1 MSDTTRHKEN
11 NIVIDDVQGG
21 EKKVMTKFNKRIINV
36 LATATLVA
44 GVAAPVTAIVAPTA
58 IHAQGS
64 GTPVAMSTP
73 AVVANDKSQ
82 RVGSV
87 KFEVAKNATLHNGDQ
102 VVIDLPFDLKPNDDK
117 DKYSSTDAAYGI
129 IGRDFSAFV
138 GIPSPKTENT
148 LDLINEDDLKDSVKR
163 ANFKI
168 SPSSSADRIIV
179 EYVGEDTTVL
189 GDPAVFM
196 LTLGG
201 LVIDKSKEATVTFQA
216 PGSSPFPGGSVT
228 VATVASNKNSLNV
241 SFGSLDTSNERFDP
255 KIVIEEPYAG
265 ALTAGDQYGNGA
277 TEVKVKLPNGYVWT
291 TEQPRKVVYG
301 NFDPAW
307 LKVEPSSDKQE
318 LTITVQKGKDTRAED
333 KKTISKIEIPYDF
346 RVDDS
351 SKVKKGDIIA
361 RLTGRTHT
369 NISEGKI
376 GTYGEYESTLTAEAA
391 PTLVSGQDEQ
401 RIADFHITEAV
412 GDSIVTGTN
421 GRYLELTLPEGAR
434 WQEEYEWDLENQK
447 VKTDKPGKGTLPT
460 VQDEGLTVEFEGFT
474 GNNNRT
480 AKFFVKPRPE
490 NNTDAATLDFEDLE
504 VALAPDFTGDLKISV
519 GGSAGV
525 KGDVT
530 VAKVVAPVTAQ
541 AASTPDVII
550 GAREQKAGDLTIT
563 EGKAGAL
570 VDDGEVRLV
579 LPDGVKFA
587 NTPTVKVSGGD
598 LVINN
603 VRRSSNDTTVIFD
616 VEGESDTASTISV
629 SGINVILDRT
639 VPEGKVELSVEG
651 DAVSE
656 TQKYS
661 NWKDNTAVAKTTIA
675 KVSTPAPVEDSKG
688 NTVSIFKIGSTSYTV
703 NGATYTAD
711 VAPYIE
717 NGRTFLPVRYVAD
730 ALGVAPQNI
739 KFDKKT
745 STVTLLKGDRIVQ
758 IKLKTNILT
767 VNGAVINMDV
777 KAITKNNRTVL
788 PISWVGQAL
797 GADIKWDKDTNTVTV
812 TQVK

>member
-11 NIVIDDVQGG
+11 NTVIDEVQGG
-21 EKKVMTKFNKRIINV
+21 EKKVMTKFNKKIINV

-44 GVAAPVTAIVAPTA
+44 GVAAPVTAIVAPSA
-58 IHAQGS
+58 VEAASS
-64 GTPVAMSTP
+64 GDITVLSTP
-73 AVVANDKSQ
+73 SVVNNNTVQ
-82 RVGSV
+82 RVGSI
-87 KFEVAKNATLHNGDQ
+87 KFEIPKFSTLRTGDTLN
-102 VVIDLPFDLKPNDDK
+102 ISLPFDLAKKDSVTKSVYAIGGREFVAFTGLNNPDYKDFVNTLKLANDDK
-117 DKYSSTDAAYGI
+117 NGLTNADFELDPEVSDASTIAI
-129 IGRDFSAFV
+129 
-138 GIPSPKTENT
+138 K
-148 LDLINEDDLKDSVKR
+148 
-163 ANFKI
+163 
-168 SPSSSADRIIV
+168 
-179 EYVGEDTTVL
+179 YVGENGKVL
-189 GDPAVFM
+189 SDDPAVFT
-196 LTLGG
+196 LVLGG
-201 LVIDKSKEATVTFQA
+201 LIIDSSDEAKVEFRA
-216 PGSSPFPGGSVT
+216 PGSSPFPAGSKI
-228 VATVASNKNSLNV
+228 VATVAKNKNNLNV

-265 ALTAGDQYGNGA
+265 ALDLN
-277 TEVKVKLPNGYVWT
+277 TELRIKLPNGYVWVDNKKAMK
-291 TEQPRKVVYG
+291 RMYG
-301 NFDPAW
+301 DFNPEW
-307 LKVEPSSDKQE
+307 LKITQEKDDQE
-318 LTITVQKGKDTRAED
+318 LVITVNPDAKAAVEARNQSANKVET
-333 KKTISKIEIPYDF
+333 KIEIPYDF

-351 SKVKKGDIIA
+351 TKVKKGDIIA
-361 RLTGRTHT
+361 RLSGRTT
-369 NISEGKI
+369 ANISEAKI
-376 GTYGEYESTLTAEAA
+376 GTYGEYESTLKAEDA

-401 RIADFHITEAV
+401 RIADFHITETV

-434 WQEEYEWDLENQK
+434 WQEEYEWDLAGKNR
-447 VKTDKPGKGTLPT
+447 DKKPNALPT
-460 VQDEGLTVEFEGFT
+460 ITDEGLTLTFEGFT

-480 AKFFVKPRPE
+480 AKYLVNPRPQ
-490 NNTDAATLDFEDLE
+490 NDTDAATLDFEDLE

-525 KGDVT
+525 KGDVV

-541 AASTPDVII
+541 VASAPDVII
-550 GAREQKAGDLTIT
+550 GAREQKAGDFTIT

-587 NTPTVKVSGGD
+587 STPTVKVSGGD
-598 LVINN
+598 LIINN
-603 VRRSSNDTTVIFD
+603 VRRSSDDRTVIFD

-629 SGINVILDRT
+629 SNVSVILDRT

-661 NWKDNTAVAKTTIA
+661 NWKDNKAVAKAIIA

>member
-11 NIVIDDVQGG
+11 NTVIDEVQGG

-44 GVAAPVTAIVAPTA
+44 GVAAPVTAIVAPSAVEAASNGDIT
-58 IHAQGS
+58 
-64 GTPVAMSTP
+64 VLSTP
-73 AVVANDKSQ
+73 SVVNNGKVQ
-82 RVGSV
+82 RVGSI
-87 KFEVAKNATLHNGDQ
+87 KFEIPKFSTLRNGDTLN
-102 VVIDLPFDLKPNDDK
+102 ISLPFDLAEKASVTKSVYTIEGREFAAFSGLNKAEYKDFVNTLQLANDANGLTNDDFEL
-117 DKYSSTDAAYGI
+117 DPEVSDASTIAI
-129 IGRDFSAFV
+129 
-138 GIPSPKTENT
+138 K
-148 LDLINEDDLKDSVKR
+148 
-163 ANFKI
+163 
-168 SPSSSADRIIV
+168 
-179 EYVGEDTTVL
+179 YVGENGKVL
-189 GDPAVFM
+189 SDDPAVFT
-196 LTLGG
+196 LVLGG
-201 LVIDKSKEATVTFQA
+201 LIIDSSDEAKVEFRA
-216 PGSSPFPGGSVT
+216 PGSSPFPGGSRV
-228 VATVASNKNSLNV
+228 VATVAKNKNNLNV

-255 KIVIEEPYAG
+255 KIVIEEPYPG
-265 ALTAGDQYGNGA
+265 ALDVN
-277 TEVKVKLPNGYVWT
+277 TELRIKLPNGYVWVNNNKAMKRMYGDFNPEWLNITQEKDDQELVITVKTDAT
-291 TEQPRKVVYG
+291 TKAAVEARNKSA
-301 NFDPAW
+301 N
-307 LKVEPSSDKQE
+307 KVE
-318 LTITVQKGKDTRAED
+318 T
-333 KKTISKIEIPYDF
+333 KIEIPYDF

-351 SKVKKGDIIA
+351 TKVKKGDIIA
-361 RLTGRTHT
+361 RLSGRTSA
-369 NISEGKI
+369 NISEAKI
-376 GTYGEYESTLTAEAA
+376 GTYGEYESTLKAEDA

-401 RIADFHITEAV
+401 RIADFHITETV
-412 GDSIVTGTN
+412 GDSIVTGSN

-434 WQEEYEWDLENQK
+434 WQDEYEWDIAGK
-447 VKTDKPGKGTLPT
+447 DRSKKPNPLPT
-460 VQDEGLTVEFEGFT
+460 ITDEGLTLTFEGFT

-480 AKFFVKPRPE
+480 AKYLVKRDAG
-490 NNTDAATLDFEDLE
+490 NTDAATLDFEDLE

-525 KGDVT
+525 KGDVV
-530 VAKVVAPVTAQ
+530 VAKAVAPVTAQ
-541 AASTPDVII
+541 VASAPDVII
-550 GAREQKAGDLTIT
+550 GAREQKAGDFTIT

-587 NTPTVKVSGGD
+587 STPTVKVSGGD
-598 LVINN
+598 LIINN
-603 VRRSSNDTTVIFD
+603 VRRSSDDRTVIFD

-629 SGINVILDRT
+629 SGVSVILDRT

-661 NWKDNTAVAKTTIA
+661 NWKDNKAVAKAIIA

>member
-1 MSDTTRHKEN
+1 MSDMTRHKEN
-11 NIVIDDVQGG
+11 NNVIDDVQGG

-44 GVAAPVTAIVAPTA
+44 GVAAPVTAIIAPSAVEAASNGDIT
-58 IHAQGS
+58 
-64 GTPVAMSTP
+64 VLSTP
-73 AVVANDKSQ
+73 SVVNNGKAQ

-87 KFEVAKNATLHNGDQ
+87 KFEIPKYSTLHKGDQ
-102 VVIDLPFDLKPNDDK
+102 LNISLPFDMQEDTSVTETTYHTIK
-117 DKYSSTDAAYGI
+117 
-129 IGRDFSAFV
+129 GRDFAAFNGV
-138 GIPSPKTENT
+138 KAANT
-148 LDLINEDDLKDSVKR
+148 LKLANPGAASSDSLTDNDFVVMQ
-163 ANFKI
+163 
-168 SPSSSADRIIV
+168 SSGASTIAI
-179 EYVGEDTTVL
+179 EYVGEGVVL
-189 GDPAVFM
+189 DKDPAVFS
-196 LTLGG
+196 LELGG
-201 LVIDKSKEATVTFQA
+201 LIIDSSKEAKVEFTA
-216 PGSSPFPGGSVT
+216 PGSSPFPAGSKI
-228 VATVASNKNSLNV
+228 VATVAKNKNSLNV

-265 ALTAGDQYGNGA
+265 ALDAN
-277 TEVKVKLPNGYVWT
+277 TELRIKLPNGYVWVDNNKA
-291 TEQPRKVVYG
+291 RKLMFG
-301 NFDPAW
+301 DFKPEW
-307 LKVEPSSDKQE
+307 LNVAQDKDGQE
-318 LTITVQKGKDTRAED
+318 LVITVKTDAATKAAVEARNNNANKIETR
-333 KKTISKIEIPYDF
+333 IEIPYDF

-351 SKVKKGDIIA
+351 TKVKKGDIIA
-361 RLTGRTHT
+361 RLSGRTSA
-369 NISEGKI
+369 NISEAKI
-376 GTYGEYESTLTAEAA
+376 GTYGEYESTLKAEDA

-401 RIADFHITEAV
+401 RIADFHITETV
-412 GDSIVTGTN
+412 GDSIVTGSN

-434 WQEEYEWDLENQK
+434 WQDEYEWDIDGKNK
-447 VKTDKPGKGTLPT
+447 STKPNALPT
-460 VQDEGLTVEFEGFT
+460 VTDEGLTLTFEGFT

-480 AKFFVKPRPE
+480 AKYLVKRDTG
-490 NNTDAATLDFEDLE
+490 NTDAATLDFEDLE

-525 KGDVT
+525 KGDVV
-530 VAKVVAPVTAQ
+530 VAKAVAPVTAQ
-541 AASTPDVII
+541 VASAPDVII
-550 GAREQKAGDLTIT
+550 GAREQKAGDFTIT
-563 EGKAGAL
+563 EGKLGAL

-587 NTPTVKVSGGD
+587 STPTVKVSGGD
-598 LVINN
+598 LIINN
-603 VRRSSNDTTVIFD
+603 VRRSSDDTTVIFD
-616 VEGESDTASTISV
+616 VEGESDVASTISV
-629 SGINVILDRT
+629 SDVNVILDRT

-661 NWKDNTAVAKTTIA
+661 NWKDNKAVAKAIIA
-675 KVSTPAPVEDSKG
+675 KVSTPAPVEESKG

-767 VNGAVINMDV
+767 VNGAAINMDV

-812 TQVK
+812 TQAK

>member
-11 NIVIDDVQGG
+11 NTVIDEVQGG

-44 GVAAPVTAIVAPTA
+44 GVAAPVTAIVAPSAVEAASNGDIT
-58 IHAQGS
+58 
-64 GTPVAMSTP
+64 VLSTP
-73 AVVANDKSQ
+73 SVVNNGKVQ
-82 RVGSV
+82 RVGSI
-87 KFEVAKNATLHNGDQ
+87 KFEIPKFSTLRNGDTLN
-102 VVIDLPFDLKPNDDK
+102 ISLPFDLAEKASVTKSVYTIAGREFVAFTGLNNPDYKDFVNTLKLANDDK
-117 DKYSSTDAAYGI
+117 NGLTNADFELDPEVSDASTIAI
-129 IGRDFSAFV
+129 
-138 GIPSPKTENT
+138 K
-148 LDLINEDDLKDSVKR
+148 
-163 ANFKI
+163 
-168 SPSSSADRIIV
+168 
-179 EYVGEDTTVL
+179 YVGENGKVL
-189 GDPAVFM
+189 SDDPAVFT
-196 LTLGG
+196 LVLGG
-201 LVIDKSKEATVTFQA
+201 LIIDSSDEAKVEFRA
-216 PGSSPFPGGSVT
+216 PGSSPFPGGSRV
-228 VATVASNKNSLNV
+228 VATVAKNKNNLNV

-255 KIVIEEPYAG
+255 KIVIEEPYPG
-265 ALTAGDQYGNGA
+265 ALDVN
-277 TEVKVKLPNGYVWT
+277 TELRIKLPNGYVWVDNKKAMK
-291 TEQPRKVVYG
+291 RMYG
-301 NFDPAW
+301 DFNPEW
-307 LKVEPSSDKQE
+307 LKITQEKDDQE
-318 LTITVQKGKDTRAED
+318 LVITVNPDAKAAVEARNKSANKVET
-333 KKTISKIEIPYDF
+333 KIEIPYDF

-351 SKVKKGDIIA
+351 TKVKKGDIIA
-361 RLTGRTHT
+361 RLSGRTSA
-369 NISEGKI
+369 NISEAKI
-376 GTYGEYESTLTAEAA
+376 GTYGEYESTLKAEDA

-401 RIADFHITEAV
+401 RIADFHITETV
-412 GDSIVTGTN
+412 GDSIVTGSN

-434 WQEEYEWDLENQK
+434 WQDEYEWDIAGK
-447 VKTDKPGKGTLPT
+447 DRSKKPNPLPT
-460 VQDEGLTVEFEGFT
+460 ITDEGLTLTFEGFT

-480 AKFFVKPRPE
+480 AKYLVKRDAG
-490 NNTDAATLDFEDLE
+490 NTDAATLDFEDLE

-525 KGDVT
+525 KGDVV
-530 VAKVVAPVTAQ
+530 VAKAVAPVTAQ
-541 AASTPDVII
+541 VASAPDVII
-550 GAREQKAGDLTIT
+550 GAREQKAGDFTIT

-587 NTPTVKVSGGD
+587 STPTVKVSGGD
-598 LVINN
+598 LIINN
-603 VRRSSNDTTVIFD
+603 VRRSSDDRTVIFD

-629 SGINVILDRT
+629 SGVSVILDRT

-661 NWKDNTAVAKTTIA
+661 NWKDNKAVAKAIIA

-777 KAITKNNRTVL
+777 QAKTKNNRTVL

>member
-1 MSDTTRHKEN
+1 
-11 NIVIDDVQGG
+11 
-21 EKKVMTKFNKRIINV
+21 MTKFNKRIINV

-44 GVAAPVTAIVAPTA
+44 GVAAPVTAIVAPSAVEAASNGDIT
-58 IHAQGS
+58 
-64 GTPVAMSTP
+64 VLSTP
-73 AVVANDKSQ
+73 SVVNNGKVQ
-82 RVGSV
+82 RVGNI
-87 KFEVAKNATLHNGDQ
+87 KFEIPKFSTLRTGDTLN
-102 VVIDLPFDLKPNDDK
+102 ISLPFDLAENASVTKSVYTIAGREFAAFSGLNKAEYKDFANTLKLANDDK
-117 DKYSSTDAAYGI
+117 NGLSND
-129 IGRDFSAFV
+129 DF
-138 GIPSPKTENT
+138 E
-148 LDLINEDDLKDSVKR
+148 
-163 ANFKI
+163 I
-168 SPSSSADRIIV
+168 SDVSSANTIV
-179 EYVGEDTTVL
+179 LKYVGENGKVL
-189 GDPAVFM
+189 SDDPAVFT
-196 LTLGG
+196 LVLGG
-201 LVIDKSKEATVTFQA
+201 LIIDSSKEAKVEFTA
-216 PGSSPFPGGSVT
+216 PGSSPFPGGSRV
-228 VATVASNKNSLNV
+228 VATVAKNKNNLNV

-265 ALTAGDQYGNGA
+265 ALDVN
-277 TEVKVKLPNGYVWT
+277 TELRIKLPNGYVWVDNN
-291 TEQPRKVVYG
+291 KAMKLMYG
-301 NFDPAW
+301 DFKPEW
-307 LKVEPSSDKQE
+307 LNITREKDAQE
-318 LTITVQKGKDTRAED
+318 LVITVKTDEDTKAAVEARNKSANKIE
-333 KKTISKIEIPYDF
+333 TKIEIPYDF

-351 SKVKKGDIIA
+351 TKVKKGDIIA
-361 RLTGRTHT
+361 RLSGRTT
-369 NISEGKI
+369 ANISEAKI
-376 GTYGEYESTLTAEAA
+376 GTYGEYESTLKAEDA

-401 RIADFHITEAV
+401 RIADFHITETV

-434 WQEEYEWDLENQK
+434 WQEEYEWDLAGKNR
-447 VKTDKPGKGTLPT
+447 DKKPNALPT
-460 VQDEGLTVEFEGFT
+460 ITDEGLTLTFEGFT

-480 AKFFVKPRPE
+480 AKYLVNPRPQ
-490 NNTDAATLDFEDLE
+490 NDTDAATLDFEDLE

-525 KGDVT
+525 KGDVV

-541 AASTPDVII
+541 VASAPDVII
-550 GAREQKAGDLTIT
+550 GAREQKAGDFTIT

-587 NTPTVKVSGGD
+587 STPTVKVSGGD
-598 LVINN
+598 LIINN
-603 VRRSSNDTTVIFD
+603 VRRSSDDRTVIFD

-629 SGINVILDRT
+629 SGVSVILDRT

-661 NWKDNTAVAKTTIA
+661 NWKDNKAVAKAIIA

>member
-1 MSDTTRHKEN
+1 M
-11 NIVIDDVQGG
+11 
-21 EKKVMTKFNKRIINV
+21 
-36 LATATLVA
+36 
-44 GVAAPVTAIVAPTA
+44 
-58 IHAQGS
+58 GS
-64 GTPVAMSTP
+64 I
-73 AVVANDKSQ
+73 
-82 RVGSV
+82 
-87 KFEVAKNATLHNGDQ
+87 KFEIPKFSTLHEGDELN
-102 VVIDLPFDLKPNDDK
+102 IKLPFDLNKASVTKSVYN
-117 DKYSSTDAAYGI
+117 I
-129 IGRDFSAFV
+129 EGRDFVAFA
-138 GIPSPKTENT
+138 GLDDPKYNQYTDEKGNVKKLVNT
-148 LDLINEDDLKDSVKR
+148 LELANKANDLSNGDFVVTS
-163 ANFKI
+163 
-168 SPSSSADRIIV
+168 SSSANTIAIK
-179 EYVGEDTTVL
+179 YVGRDGKVL
-189 GDPAVFM
+189 ADDPAVF
-196 LTLGG
+196 TLNLGA
-201 LVIDKSKEATVTFQA
+201 LIIDNNDEAKVEFMA
-216 PGSSPFPGGSVT
+216 PGNSPFPSGDRV
-228 VATVASNKNSLNV
+228 VATVAKKKNSLNV

-265 ALTAGDQYGNGA
+265 ALDVN
-277 TEVKVKLPNGYVWT
+277 TELRIKLPNGYVWVDNNKG
-291 TEQPRKVVYG
+291 RKLMYG
-301 NFDPAW
+301 DFNPDW
-307 LKVEPSSDKQE
+307 
-318 LTITVQKGKDTRAED
+318 LTITKDKDGQELVIAVDNSDKAEAVKIRDEIAKRNKVGDYQNDTTYKKVQT
-333 KKTISKIEIPYDF
+333 KIEIPYDF
-346 RVDDS
+346 RVEDS
-351 SKVKKGDIIA
+351 TKVKKGDIIA
-361 RLTGRTHT
+361 RLSGRTSA
-369 NISEGKI
+369 NISEAKI
-376 GTYGEYESTLTAEAA
+376 GTYGEYESTLKAEDA

-401 RIADFHITEAV
+401 RIADFHITETV
-412 GDSIVTGTN
+412 GDSIVTGSN

-434 WQEEYEWDLENQK
+434 WQDEYEWDLAGKNR
-447 VKTDKPGKGTLPT
+447 DKKPNPLPT
-460 VQDEGLTVEFEGFT
+460 ITDEGLTLTFEGFT

-480 AKFFVKPRPE
+480 AKYLVKRDAG
-490 NNTDAATLDFEDLE
+490 NTDAATLDFEDLE

-525 KGDVT
+525 KGDVV
-530 VAKVVAPVTAQ
+530 VAKAVAPVTAQ
-541 AASTPDVII
+541 VASAPDVII
-550 GAREQKAGDLTIT
+550 GAREQKAGDFTIT

-587 NTPTVKVSGGD
+587 STPTVKVSGGD
-598 LVINN
+598 LIINN
-603 VRRSSNDTTVIFD
+603 VRRSSDDRTVIFD

-629 SGINVILDRT
+629 SNVSVILDRT

-661 NWKDNTAVAKTTIA
+661 NWKDNKAVAKAIIA

>member
-44 GVAAPVTAIVAPTA
+44 GVAAPVTAIVAPSA
-58 IHAQGS
+58 VEAASS
-64 GTPVAMSTP
+64 GDITVLSTP
-73 AVVANDKSQ
+73 SVVNNNTVQ
-82 RVGSV
+82 RVGSI
-87 KFEVAKNATLHNGDQ
+87 KFEIPKFSTLRKGDTLN
-102 VVIDLPFDLKPNDDK
+102 ISLPFDLAK
-117 DKYSSTDAAYGI
+117 
-129 IGRDFSAFV
+129 
-138 GIPSPKTENT
+138 
-148 LDLINEDDLKDSVKR
+148 KDSVTKSVYTIEGR
-163 ANFKI
+163 EFVAFSGLNKPEYKDFVNTLQLANDANDLTN
-168 SPSSSADRIIV
+168 ADFEVVPDVSGASTIAIQ
-179 EYVGEDTTVL
+179 YVGENGKVL
-189 GDPAVFM
+189 SDDPAVFT
-196 LTLGG
+196 LVLGG
-201 LVIDKSKEATVTFQA
+201 LIIDSSDEAKVEFTA
-216 PGSSPFPGGSVT
+216 PGSSPFPAGSKI
-228 VATVASNKNSLNV
+228 VATVAKNKNNLNV

-255 KIVIEEPYAG
+255 KIVIEEPYPG
-265 ALTAGDQYGNGA
+265 ALDVN
-277 TEVKVKLPNGYVWT
+277 TELRIKLPNGYAWVNNNKAM
-291 TEQPRKVVYG
+291 KVMYG
-301 NFDPAW
+301 DFKPEW
-307 LKVEPSSDKQE
+307 LKITHEKDDQE
-318 LTITVQKGKDTRAED
+318 LVITVKNDDATKAAVEARNKNANKVET
-333 KKTISKIEIPYDF
+333 KIEIPYDF
-346 RVDDS
+346 RVEDS
-351 SKVKKGDIIA
+351 TKVKKGDIIA
-361 RLTGRTHT
+361 RLSGRTSA
-369 NISEGKI
+369 NISEAKI
-376 GTYGEYESTLTAEAA
+376 GTYGEYESTLKAEDA

-401 RIADFHITEAV
+401 RIADFHITETV
-412 GDSIVTGTN
+412 GDSIVTGSN

-434 WQEEYEWDLENQK
+434 WQDEYEWDIDGKNK
-447 VKTDKPGKGTLPT
+447 DKKPNSLPT
-460 VQDEGLTVEFEGFT
+460 VTDEGLTLTFEGFT

-480 AKFFVKPRPE
+480 AKYLVKRDTG
-490 NNTDAATLDFEDLE
+490 NTDAATLDFEDLE

-525 KGDVT
+525 KGDVV
-530 VAKVVAPVTAQ
+530 VAKAVAPVTAQ
-541 AASTPDVII
+541 VASAPDVII
-550 GAREQKAGDLTIT
+550 GAREQKAGDFTIT

-587 NTPTVKVSGGD
+587 STPTVKVSGGD
-598 LVINN
+598 LIINN
-603 VRRSSNDTTVIFD
+603 VRRSSDDKTVIFD
-616 VEGESDTASTISV
+616 VEGESDAASTISV
-629 SGINVILDRT
+629 SDVNVILDRT

-661 NWKDNTAVAKTTIA
+661 NWKDNKAVAKAIIA

-767 VNGAVINMDV
+767 VNGAAINMDV

-812 TQVK
+812 TQAK

>member
-11 NIVIDDVQGG
+11 NTVIDEVQGG

-44 GVAAPVTAIVAPTA
+44 GVAAPVTAIVAPSAVEAASNGDIT
-58 IHAQGS
+58 
-64 GTPVAMSTP
+64 VLSTP
-73 AVVANDKSQ
+73 SVVNNGKVQ
-82 RVGSV
+82 RVGSI
-87 KFEVAKNATLHNGDQ
+87 KFEIPKFSTLRNGDTLN
-102 VVIDLPFDLKPNDDK
+102 ISLPFDLAEKASVTKSVYTIAGREFAAFSGLNKAEYKDFVNTLQLANDANGLTNDDFEL
-117 DKYSSTDAAYGI
+117 DPEVSDASTIAI
-129 IGRDFSAFV
+129 
-138 GIPSPKTENT
+138 K
-148 LDLINEDDLKDSVKR
+148 
-163 ANFKI
+163 
-168 SPSSSADRIIV
+168 
-179 EYVGEDTTVL
+179 YVGENGKVL
-189 GDPAVFM
+189 SDGPAVFT
-196 LTLGG
+196 LVLGG
-201 LVIDKSKEATVTFQA
+201 LIIDSSDEAKVEFRA
-216 PGSSPFPGGSVT
+216 PGSSPFPGGSRV
-228 VATVASNKNSLNV
+228 VATVAKNKNNLNV

-255 KIVIEEPYAG
+255 KIVIEEPYPG
-265 ALTAGDQYGNGA
+265 ALDVN
-277 TEVKVKLPNGYVWT
+277 TELRIKLPNGYVWVNNNKAMKRMYGDFNPEWLNITQEKDDQELVITVKTDAT
-291 TEQPRKVVYG
+291 TKAAVEARNKSA
-301 NFDPAW
+301 N
-307 LKVEPSSDKQE
+307 KVE
-318 LTITVQKGKDTRAED
+318 T
-333 KKTISKIEIPYDF
+333 KIEIPYDF

-351 SKVKKGDIIA
+351 TKVKKGDIIA
-361 RLTGRTHT
+361 RLSGRTSA
-369 NISEGKI
+369 NISEAKI
-376 GTYGEYESTLTAEAA
+376 GTYGEYESTLKAEDA

-401 RIADFHITEAV
+401 RIADFHITETV
-412 GDSIVTGTN
+412 GDSIVTGSN

-434 WQEEYEWDLENQK
+434 WQDEYEWDIAGK
-447 VKTDKPGKGTLPT
+447 DRSKKPNPLPT
-460 VQDEGLTVEFEGFT
+460 ITDEGLTLTFEGFT

-480 AKFFVKPRPE
+480 AKYLVKRDAG
-490 NNTDAATLDFEDLE
+490 NTDAATLDFEDLE

-525 KGDVT
+525 KGDVV
-530 VAKVVAPVTAQ
+530 VAKAVAPVTAQ
-541 AASTPDVII
+541 VASAPDVII
-550 GAREQKAGDLTIT
+550 GAREQKAGDFTIT

-587 NTPTVKVSGGD
+587 STPTVKVSGGD
-598 LVINN
+598 LIINN
-603 VRRSSNDTTVIFD
+603 VRRSSDDRTVIFD

-629 SGINVILDRT
+629 SGVSVILDRT

-661 NWKDNTAVAKTTIA
+661 NWKDNKAVAKAIIA

>member
-11 NIVIDDVQGG
+11 NTVIDEVQGG
-21 EKKVMTKFNKRIINV
+21 EKKVMTKFNKKIINV

-44 GVAAPVTAIVAPTA
+44 GVAAPVTAIVAPSA
-58 IHAQGS
+58 VEAASS
-64 GTPVAMSTP
+64 GDITVLSTP
-73 AVVANDKSQ
+73 SVVNNGTAQ
-82 RVGSV
+82 RVGSI
-87 KFEVAKNATLHNGDQ
+87 KFEIPKFSTLRTGDQ
-102 VVIDLPFDLKPNDDK
+102 LIIRLPFDLDKATVTKSVYTIEGRSFVAFSGLNKPEYK
-117 DKYSSTDAAYGI
+117 E
-129 IGRDFSAFV
+129 FV
-138 GIPSPKTENT
+138 NT
-148 LDLINEDDLKDSVKR
+148 LKL
-163 ANFKI
+163 ANDANGLTN
-168 SPSSSADRIIV
+168 ADFELDPEVSDASTIAIK
-179 EYVGEDTTVL
+179 YVGENGKVL
-189 GDPAVFM
+189 SDDPAVFT
-196 LTLGG
+196 LVLGG
-201 LVIDKSKEATVTFQA
+201 LIIDSNDEAKVEFYA
-216 PGSSPFPGGSVT
+216 PGSSPFPAGSKI
-228 VATVASNKNSLNV
+228 VATVAKNKNNLNV

-265 ALTAGDQYGNGA
+265 ALDLN
-277 TEVKVKLPNGYVWT
+277 TELRIKLPNGYVWVDNKKAMKRMYGDFNPEWLNITQEKDDQELVITVKTDAT
-291 TEQPRKVVYG
+291 TKAAVEARNKSA
-301 NFDPAW
+301 N
-307 LKVEPSSDKQE
+307 KVE
-318 LTITVQKGKDTRAED
+318 T
-333 KKTISKIEIPYDF
+333 KIEIPYDF

-351 SKVKKGDIIA
+351 TKVKKGDIIA
-361 RLTGRTHT
+361 RLSGRTSA
-369 NISEGKI
+369 NISEAKI
-376 GTYGEYESTLTAEAA
+376 GTYGEYESTLKAEDA

-401 RIADFHITEAV
+401 RIADFHITETV
-412 GDSIVTGTN
+412 GDSIVTGSN

-434 WQEEYEWDLENQK
+434 WQDEYEWDIAGK
-447 VKTDKPGKGTLPT
+447 DRSKKPNPLPT
-460 VQDEGLTVEFEGFT
+460 ITDEGLTLTFEGFT

-480 AKFFVKPRPE
+480 AKYLVNPRPQ
-490 NNTDAATLDFEDLE
+490 NDTDAATLDFEDLE

-525 KGDVT
+525 KGDVV

-541 AASTPDVII
+541 VASAPDVII
-550 GAREQKAGDLTIT
+550 GAREQKAGDFTIT

-587 NTPTVKVSGGD
+587 STPTVKVSGGD
-598 LVINN
+598 LIINN
-603 VRRSSNDTTVIFD
+603 VRRSSDDRTVIFD

-629 SGINVILDRT
+629 SNVSVILDRT

-661 NWKDNTAVAKTTIA
+661 NWKDNKAVAKAIIA

>member
-11 NIVIDDVQGG
+11 NTVIDEVQGG
-21 EKKVMTKFNKRIINV
+21 EKKVMTKFNKKIINV

-44 GVAAPVTAIVAPTA
+44 GVAAPVTAIVAPSAVEAASNGDIT
-58 IHAQGS
+58 
-64 GTPVAMSTP
+64 VLSTP
-73 AVVANDKSQ
+73 SVVNNNTVQ
-82 RVGSV
+82 RVGSI
-87 KFEVAKNATLHNGDQ
+87 KFEIPKFSTLRVGDTLN
-102 VVIDLPFDLKPNDDK
+102 ISLPFDL
-117 DKYSSTDAAYGI
+117 A
-129 IGRDFSAFV
+129 
-138 GIPSPKTENT
+138 E
-148 LDLINEDDLKDSVKR
+148 KDSVTKSVYTIEGR
-163 ANFKI
+163 QFVAFSGLNKAEYKDFVNTLQLANVANGLTNDDFELDPEVSDANTIAIK
-168 SPSSSADRIIV
+168 
-179 EYVGEDTTVL
+179 YVGENGKVL
-189 GDPAVFM
+189 SDDPAVFT
-196 LTLGG
+196 LVLGG
-201 LVIDKSKEATVTFQA
+201 LIIDSSDEAKVEFRA
-216 PGSSPFPGGSVT
+216 PGSSPFPGGSVV
-228 VATVASNKNSLNV
+228 VATVAKNKNNLNV

-265 ALTAGDQYGNGA
+265 ALDLN
-277 TEVKVKLPNGYVWT
+277 TELRIKLPNGYVWVDNKKT
-291 TEQPRKVVYG
+291 MKRMYG
-301 NFDPAW
+301 DFNPEW
-307 LKVEPSSDKQE
+307 LKITQEKDDQE
-318 LTITVQKGKDTRAED
+318 LVITVKTDATTKAEVEARN
-333 KKTISKIEIPYDF
+333 KSANKVETKIEIPYDF
-346 RVDDS
+346 RVEDS
-351 SKVKKGDIIA
+351 TKVKKGDIIA
-361 RLTGRTHT
+361 RLSGRTT
-369 NISEGKI
+369 ANISEAKI
-376 GTYGEYESTLTAEAA
+376 GTYGEYESTLKAEDA

-401 RIADFHITEAV
+401 RIADFHITETV

-525 KGDVT
+525 KGDVV

-541 AASTPDVII
+541 VASAPDVII
-550 GAREQKAGDLTIT
+550 GAREQKAGDFTIT

-587 NTPTVKVSGGD
+587 STPTVEVSGGD
-598 LVINN
+598 LIINN
-603 VRRSSNDTTVIFD
+603 VRRSSDDRTVIFD

-629 SGINVILDRT
+629 SGVSVILDRT

-661 NWKDNTAVAKTTIA
+661 NWKDNKAVAKAIIA